1 MIYIDLIHPFQVIQD
16 VPLLSYPDNI
26 VLLKNKAN
34 KTKQNL
40 KTKQTK
46 QTRVQSV
53 DIYSNLLASTGV
65 VIFCLCLKK

>member
-1 MIYIDLIHPFQVIQD
+1 MMYFDHIHPFQVIHD
-16 VPLLSYPDNI
+16 VPRLSYPDNT
-26 VLLKNKAN
+26 VLLKN

-53 DIYSNLLASTGV
+53 DIHCNLLASTDV
-65 VIFCLCLKK
+65 VIFCLCFKK